1 MSLVWCRCGGQ
12 ESGGA
17 STSSGDTWA
26 LGSSCEGWSQSL
38 PSCQDQVRSTV
49 QYSTVQYSTVQYS
62 TLQSLP
68 SCQDQETGGQGAGQ
82 GAEHAGAVL
91 PHCARAAAVR

>member
-1 MSLVWCRCGGQ
+1 MLNNFKLRDDLFEALINVQLTMSTCPGWCRCGGQ

-38 PSCQDQVRSTV
+38 PSCQDQ
-49 QYSTVQYSTVQYS
+49 
-62 TLQSLP
+62 
-68 SCQDQETGGQGAGQ
+68 EAGQGAGQ
-82 GAEHAGAVL
+82 EAEHAGAVL

>member
-1 MSLVWCRCGGQ
+1 MLTNFKLCEGPFEVPMNVQPPMSASTCPGCCRCGGQ

-38 PSCQDQVRSTV
+38 PSCQDQ
-49 QYSTVQYSTVQYS
+49 
-62 TLQSLP
+62 
-68 SCQDQETGGQGAGQ
+68 ETGGQGAGQ

>member
-1 MSLVWCRCGGQ
+1 MSSYHVYMSWCRCGGQ

-38 PSCQDQVRSTV
+38 PSCQDQ
-49 QYSTVQYSTVQYS
+49 
-62 TLQSLP
+62 
-68 SCQDQETGGQGAGQ
+68 ETGGQGAGQ
-82 GAEHAGAVL
+82 EAEHAGAVL